1 MKKTYLIISLSC
13 FQFGISQIPPGYYDN
28 ATGTSYILKTQLYN
42 IINQQNDQEYNAIDG
57 FFADYDLDNYY
68 ENDNSILDIYSED
81 PNGNDPYNF
90 TPVDD
95 ECGNYI
101 QEGDCYNKEHI
112 IPKFVFSENPPM
124 QGDAHH
130 LLPTD
135 GRVNG
140 FRGSYPMGRVD
151 DNNLLSQSGIS
162 NPTQNGSKL
171 GNNLNE
177 GYSSGYNGI
186 VFEPIDE
193 FKGDIAR
200 IHFYFA
206 TRYENLILSWLEDVN
221 YNMFN
226 GSNNQVFDSTFLNI
240 LIEWH
245 NMDPVSQ
252 KEIDR
257 NNAIYYE
264 YQGNRNP
271 FIDHPEYVN
280 AIWNSQNDNEAPSA
294 PTNLEASNPS
304 STSIDL
310 YWDPSIDNIGVSSYD
325 IYMNGVY
332 NNNVNSTTTT
342 IIGLSPETN
351 YCFYVIAK
359 DSSNNISQPSD
370 ISCETTLDGNTGNID
385 LFFSEYIEG
394 SGNNKALEIANFT
407 GNLIN
412 LNNYSLKLSSNGNS
426 NWTISYSFPSNSNI
440 ENGEVYVIAN
450 GGATICSE
458 VFDNIN
464 NSITGFNGNDAIGL
478 FKNDILI
485 DIIGTLGNSDTFAQN
500 TTLVRNSN
508 IAAGSSIFDTDQWD
522 SYEINSCENLGI
534 HNQVLDVENNMLNSI
549 KLVSN
554 PFNGNILEIIS
565 EKYYKYEILNISGIK
580 LYNGNINPGLNQI
593 NNLLLSSGTY
603 ILKLISKNS
612 IVVKKILKK

>member
-1 MKKTYLIISLSC
+1 MKKINSIIILFC

-28 ATGTSYILKTQLYN
+28 ATGISYNLKTQLYN
-42 IINQQNDQEYNAIDG
+42 IINQQNDQGYSAIDS
-57 FFADYDLDNYY
+57 FFADYDIDNYY
-68 ENDNSILDIYSED
+68 EINFTILDLYSEN
-81 PNGNDPYNF
+81 PNGDDPYNF
-90 TPVDD
+90 IPNDD
-95 ECGNYI
+95 ECGNYS

-112 IPKFVFSENPPM
+112 IPKSVFNEESPM

-140 FRGSYPMGRVD
+140 FRGNFPIGRVD
-151 DNNLLSQSGIS
+151 DNNLSSQSGIS

-177 GYSSGYNGI
+177 GYSAGYNGI

-206 TRYENLILSWLEDVN
+206 TRYENLISNWSEYD
-221 YNMFN
+221 MFN
-226 GSNNQVFDSTFLNI
+226 GTNDQVFDNTFLNI

-245 NMDPVSQ
+245 NLDPVSQ

-264 YQGNRNP
+264 HQGNRNP

-280 AIWNSQNDNEAPSA
+280 IIWNSQNDNEAPSI
-294 PTNLEASNPS
+294 PTNFIASNPS

-310 YWDPSIDNIGVSSYD
+310 NWDPSTDNIGVSSYD
-325 IYMNGVY
+325 IFMDGVY

-342 IIGLSPETN
+342 VIGLSPETN
-351 YCFYVIAK
+351 YCFYIIAK
-359 DSSNNISQPSD
+359 DSSNNSSPPSD
-370 ISCETTLDGNTGNID
+370 VSCETTLEGNTGNID
-385 LFFSEYIEG
+385 LYFSEYIEG
-394 SGNNKALEIANFT
+394 SGSNKALEIANFT
-407 GNLIN
+407 GNSIN

-426 NWTISYSFPSNSNI
+426 NWTVNYSFPSNSFI
-440 ENGEVYVIAN
+440 ENQGVYVIAN
-450 GGATICSE
+450 GGATICNE
-458 VFDNIN
+458 VYDNLN

-485 DIIGTLGNSDTFAQN
+485 DIIGILGDNSSYAQN
-500 TTLVRNSN
+500 ITLVRDSS
-508 IAAGSSIFDTDQWD
+508 ITAGSSIFDINQWN
-522 SYEINSCENLGI
+522 SFSTNSCENLGI
-534 HNQVLDVENNMLNSI
+534 HNQLLNIENFAGNSV
-549 KLVSN
+549 KLISN
-554 PFNGNILEIIS
+554 PLDGNILEIITS
-565 EKYYKYEILNISGIK
+565 ENCEYEIFNISGIK
-580 LYNGNINPGLNQI
+580 LYNGNLNIGLNQI
-593 NNLLLSSGTY
+593 RNIYLNSGTY
-603 ILKLISKNS
+603 LLKLNSKNS

>member
-1 MKKTYLIISLSC
+1 MKKINSIIILFC

-28 ATGTSYILKTQLYN
+28 ATGISYNLKTQLYN
-42 IINQQNDQEYNAIDG
+42 IINQQNDQGYSAIDS
-57 FFADYDLDNYY
+57 FFADYDIDNYY
-68 ENDNSILDIYSED
+68 EIDFTILDLYSEN
-81 PNGNDPYNF
+81 PNGDDPYNF
-90 TPVDD
+90 TPNSD
-95 ECGNYI
+95 ECGNYS

-112 IPKFVFSENPPM
+112 IPKSVFNEESPM

-140 FRGSYPMGRVD
+140 FRGNFPIGRVD
-151 DNNLLSQSGIS
+151 DNNLSSQSGIS

-177 GYSSGYNGI
+177 GYSAGYNGI

-206 TRYENLILSWLEDVN
+206 TRYENLISNWSD
-221 YNMFN
+221 YDMFN
-226 GSNNQVFDSTFLNI
+226 GTNDQVFDNTFLNI

-245 NMDPVSQ
+245 NTDPVSQ

-264 YQGNRNP
+264 HQGNRNP

-280 AIWNSQNDNEAPSA
+280 FIWNSQNDNEAPSI
-294 PTNLEASNPS
+294 PTNFIASNPS

-310 YWDPSIDNIGVSSYD
+310 NWDPSTDNVGVSSYD
-325 IYMNGVY
+325 IYMDGIY

-342 IIGLSPETN
+342 VIGLSPLTN
-351 YCFYVIAK
+351 YCFYIIAK
-359 DSSNNISQPSD
+359 DSSNNSSPPSD
-370 ISCETTLDGNTGNID
+370 VSCETTLEGNTGNID

-394 SGNNKALEIANFT
+394 SGSNKALEIANFT
-407 GNLIN
+407 GNSIN

-426 NWTISYSFPSNSNI
+426 NWTINYNFPINSFI
-440 ENGEVYVIAN
+440 ENEGIYVIAN
-450 GGATICSE
+450 GGATICNE
-458 VFDNIN
+458 VYDNLN

-500 TTLVRNSN
+500 TTLVRNSDV
-508 IAAGSSIFDTDQWD
+508 AAGSSIFDIDQWD
-522 SYEINSCENLGI
+522 SFDINSCENLGI
-534 HNQVLDVENNMLNSI
+534 HDQVLDVENHLLNSI

-554 PFNGNILEIIS
+554 PFSGNILEIIS
-565 EKYYKYEILNISGIK
+565 EKYYKYEILTISGIK

-593 NNLLLSSGTY
+593 NNLFLSSGTY